1 MKSNIIKMCLPAITL
16 LIIFSIISCAPKF
29 GEIVIAKPDEYRH
42 VYEANEKVILKA
54 VAHVFR
60 DKTMG
65 SNVKIDKEKKMVTSD
80 FLIQGEWQTKSSAVV
95 KKLNWKEC
103 EVVLSVITEKKTE
116 RGWELRRLLE
126 AEQYFSLFD
135 KIDLMIYEEM
145 SKIE

>member
-1 MKSNIIKMCLPAITL
+1 M
-16 LIIFSIISCAPKF
+16 SCTPKY
-29 GEIVIAKPDEYRH
+29 GEIVISKPDEYRH

-54 VAHVFR
+54 VAQVFR

-65 SNVKIDKEKKMVTSD
+65 SNVKIDKEKKLVTSD
-80 FLIQGEWQTKSSAVV
+80 FLIQGEWRTRSNAVV
-95 KKLNWKEC
+95 KKISWKEC

-126 AEQYFSLFD
+126 AEQYISLFS